1 VKIVILSKYV
11 LRGSSREEMIQR
23 LKGQGFSQT
32 DFIFMGVAPS
42 HYEGDFPKADLKEF
56 REAFQVNLEQH
67 NPAGLLAMGNEAL
80 FCATGHSGIMKWRGE
95 IQHYY
100 HTTAEWVCVPTIA
113 LGAIDRNPSQIQLLY
128 ADMRALYAAV
138 HGQPRNADAKPAK
151 IRIIKDESSLE
162 AFQAECGRAVA
173 CAFDLE
179 TSSFN
184 ELAEE
189 AFIVSAAFTLLQEDG
204 EKSCWALPLKHQ
216 SSPCRS
222 NWQSILRRASWA
234 CNRIPVRIAHNAKF
248 DCRWLVQFGAAIP
261 CNFDTLLAAHLLD
274 ENRFKGLKPLA
285 QMLLD
290 AAPWSID
297 IVTGKHAPPWYTQH
311 LLKDILRYNA
321 MDTWHTMRLYQ
332 RFDRELREDKRLHD
346 LFSKLIMPASQSLVH
361 IERRGVHVHRE
372 DLNAGAEHVA
382 NELSRIHDELM
393 RYVPEGVSDV
403 NFNPSNFLRWFLYDH
418 LEFPVLRMG
427 KVGPSVAETVLTHLA
442 DTNPHPVLDLLLE
455 RVKWQKFQSSFFN
468 PYRELITNDSR
479 LHTTFKLHGTVTGR
493 LSSGKED
500 SDKVTGSRKA
510 ALRGINLQ
518 QVPRDPLVRGVFGA
532 APGWAFVEADYSQIE
547 LRIAAEISEEPT
559 LKNLYIQGEDVHM
572 TMAMRMTGKPASK
585 VTKEERKKAKAV
597 NFGFLYGMGARKF
610 VDTAWDNYGLKVTI
624 EEAEAARAAF
634 FQQFPMLLR
643 WHAKQRRLAHRYQ
656 RVQSPLGRIRH
667 LPDIVS
673 REKGVVGEA
682 ERQAI
687 NSPVQA
693 MASDLCLLSLVLLD
707 RAFRKRGLRAAP
719 IGTVHDAI
727 NFEVPVD
734 ELPVVLPLIKKTM
747 ENPPLEQLFGYRL
760 QIPIVSDI
768 GVGRAWGKSDEVPA
782 SLFKSPREL
791 RKWLD
796 DRFDNHSLTAEDVSE
811 VSA

>member
-1 VKIVILSKYV
+1 MLVK
-11 LRGSSREEMIQR
+11 
-23 LKGQGFSQT
+23 LKSQGLDA

-42 HYEGDFPKADLKEF
+42 QYDGDFSKADLKQF
-56 REAFQVNLEQH
+56 REDFWINLERH
-67 NPAGLLAMGNEAL
+67 NPAGILAMGNEAL

-95 IQHYY
+95 VETIS
-100 HTTAEWVCVPTIA
+100 TPPFDCVVMPTIA

-128 ADMRALYAAV
+128 ADIRGLYGAL
-138 HGQPRNADAKPAK
+138 HGTPRNSDAKPST
-151 IRIIKDESSLE
+151 IRVIKDERSLE
-162 AFQAECGRAVA
+162 QFTESCKSARAL
-173 CAFDLE
+173 AFDLE
-179 TSSFN
+179 TKSFN
-184 ELAEE
+184 ELAPD
-189 AFIVSAAFTLLQEDG
+189 AFIVTAAFTLLDEDG
-204 EKSCWALPLKHQ
+204 SKSCWAVPLKHRR
-216 SSPCRS
+216 SPCQS
-222 NWQSILRRASWA
+222 NWDSILRRISWA
-234 CNRIPVRIAHNAKF
+234 AKRVPVRVAHNSKF
-248 DCRWLVQFGAAIP
+248 DCRWLVQFSAPIP

-290 AAPWSID
+290 ATPWAIPISS
-297 IVTGKHAPPWYTQH
+297 GKNAPPWYNQH
-311 LLKDILRYNA
+311 KLTEILRYNA
-321 MDTWHTMRLYQ
+321 MDTWHTMRLYEL
-332 RFDRELREDKRLHD
+332 FDRELREDKRLHT
-346 LFSKLIMPASQSLVH
+346 LFTKLIMPASQSLVH
-361 IERRGVHVHRE
+361 IERRGVYVHRE
-372 DLNAGAEHVA
+372 DLASGAQHVA
-382 NELSRIHDELM
+382 EELKRIHDALM
-393 RYVPEGVSDV
+393 QYVPEGVSDV

-418 LEFPVLRMG
+418 LGFPIIKMG
-427 KVGPSVAETVLTHLA
+427 KVGPSVSESVLSHLA
-442 DTNPHPVLDLLLE
+442 DTNPHPVLELLQQ

-468 PYRELITNDSR
+468 PYQELITDDSR

-547 LRIAAEISEEPT
+547 LRIAAEISGERT
-559 LKNLYIQGEDVHM
+559 LKQLYVQGQDVHM
-572 TMAMRMTGKPASK
+572 AMAMRMTGKPASQI
-585 VTKEERKKAKAV
+585 TKEERKKAKAV
-597 NFGFLYGMGARKF
+597 NFGFLYGMGATKF
-610 VDTAWDNYGLKVTI
+610 IETAWDNYGVKVTK

-634 FQQFPMLLR
+634 FQQFPMLLQ
-643 WHAKQRRLAHRYQ
+643 WHARQRRLAHKYH

-707 RAFRKRGLRAAP
+707 RDFRKRGLRAAP

-734 ELPVVLPLIKKTM
+734 ELVEVLPLIKRTM
-747 ENPPLEQLFGYRL
+747 ENPPLERLFNYRL
-760 QIPIVSDI
+760 SIPIVADI

-782 SLFKSPREL
+782 EL
-791 RKWLD
+791 LHPKRRARLEDWLN
-796 DRFDNHSLTAEDVSE
+796 DRFDNHALAAEDVPE